1 MGILRVSA
9 GTLSGNHSGK
19 RREIYVPRLADL
31 WRTAAATDKL
41 AGGSHS
47 GVCAAARFPTRQAT
61 QFLAGRRFP
70 AVGKGPTAAD
80 KTLTSRLA
88 SWMIVKTQFFSVR
101 APIQAL
107 EVYDG

>member
-1 MGILRVSA
+1 LAVTAKGK
-9 GTLSGNHSGK
+9 SGAAHA
-19 RREIYVPRLADL
+19 PR
-31 WRTAAATDKL
+31 
-41 AGGSHS
+41 GGS
-47 GVCAAARFPTRQAT
+47 TRQAA

-70 AVGKGPTAAD
+70 AVGKAPTASD

-88 SWMIVKTQFFSVR
+88 SWMIVKTPFFSVR